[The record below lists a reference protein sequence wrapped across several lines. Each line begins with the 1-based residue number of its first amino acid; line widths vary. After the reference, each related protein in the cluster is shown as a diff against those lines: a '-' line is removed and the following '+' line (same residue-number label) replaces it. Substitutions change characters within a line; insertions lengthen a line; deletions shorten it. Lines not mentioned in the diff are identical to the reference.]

1 MKRVIALSD
10 SHGDKAAL
18 RAAVEQALRVGPI
31 YAAAFLGDGLSDF
44 AAVQPLLME
53 AGALCHA
60 VRGNNDWGSREELAV
75 SFLVNGVRFYDSPT
89 CHHRPEVCGG
99 ILEAE
104 CGEILK

>member
-18 RAAVEQALRVGPI
+18 RAAVEQALRVGPV

-60 VRGNNDWGSREELAV
+60 VRGNNDWGSREELAAHGADAIV
-75 SFLVNGVRFYDSPT
+75 DTV
-89 CHHRPEVCGG
+89 
-99 ILEAE
+99 
-104 CGEILK
+104 GELQELLGLGTSD

>member
-18 RAAVEQALRVGPI
+18 RAAVEQALRVGPV

-53 AGALCHA
+53 AGA
-60 VRGNNDWGSREELAV
+60 
-75 SFLVNGVRFYDSPT
+75 
-89 CHHRPEVCGG
+89 
-99 ILEAE
+99 
-104 CGEILK
+104 